1 MRLYFTFQVTTLAR
15 PTMMTGAPPGMG
27 PLEAGRRVRGQ
38 EGGGPQGRAGV
49 AALLRTA
56 GAGTGS
62 RGRPEVT
69 MVTPRPF
76 TTSDQYPECGL
87 VLSSVRLLCYALL

>member
-1 MRLYFTFQVTTLAR
+1 MILCFTFQVTTLAR

-27 PLEAGRRVRGQ
+27 PLEAGRQVRGQ
-38 EGGGPQGRAGV
+38 EGAGPQGRAGV
-49 AALLRTA
+49 VALLRTA

-62 RGRPEVT
+62 RERPEVT

-87 VLSSVRLLCYALL
+87 VLSSVRLCYALL